1 MLSSASCCSS
11 SSDPPVKDLAG
22 DKRPAIRQGAVLRL
36 GGPQSVTPFSLR
48 ECLRQASP
56 VVKIRLFVWEI
67 ILSVSRISFLGL
79 CSPSRKRERE
89 RGPKVEDT
97 KKKGKGLLCHRPPL
111 PWSRSGK
118 ACSSE
123 HACRVCLSYHGSSS
137 RYGHTCAYR
146 PASCVGQR
154 YGPRTQKVCS
164 PRVPLRVLPLF
175 TGASCNMSRDRA
187 CWSTAHIS
195 MPWTHAMLM
204 RLADKQETEASSAPA
219 HKRAQ
224 AEHSPTHRDRN
235 NHG

>member
-1 MLSSASCCSS
+1 MSS
-11 SSDPPVKDLAG
+11 SS
-22 DKRPAIRQGAVLRL
+22 RPR
-36 GGPQSVTPFSLR
+36 
-48 ECLRQASP
+48 
-56 VVKIRLFVWEI
+56 
-67 ILSVSRISFLGL
+67 
-79 CSPSRKRERE
+79 
-89 RGPKVEDT
+89 
-97 KKKGKGLLCHRPPL
+97 

-123 HACRVCLSYHGSSS
+123 HACRVCLSYHGSSG

-154 YGPRTQKVCS
+154 YGPHTQKVCS

-187 CWSTAHIS
+187 CWSTAYIS

-204 RLADKQETEASSAPA
+204 RLSDKQETEASSAPA

-224 AEHSPTHRDRN
+224 AEHSPTHLSSSLRLCLPSHQSCQMREEREEKEDEKEERKTERLCIE
-235 NHG
+235 

>member
-1 MLSSASCCSS
+1 M
-11 SSDPPVKDLAG
+11 VKN
-22 DKRPAIRQGAVLRL
+22 
-36 GGPQSVTPFSLR
+36 
-48 ECLRQASP
+48 
-56 VVKIRLFVWEI
+56 RLFVWGV
-67 ILSVSRISFLGL
+67 ILSVSRINWFAV
-79 CSPSRKRERE
+79 PPRRESGKT
-89 RGPKVEDT
+89 GPKCGRH
-97 KKKGKGLLCHRPPL
+97 KKKGRGLLCHRRPL

-123 HACRVCLSYHGSSS
+123 HACRVCLSYHGSSG

-154 YGPRTQKVCS
+154 YGPHTQKVCS
-164 PRVPLRVLPLF
+164 PRVPHRVLPVF

-187 CWSTAHIS
+187 CWSTAYIC

-224 AEHSPTHRDRN
+224 AEHSPTHTDRN

>member
-36 GGPQSVTPFSLR
+36 GASPVTPF
-48 ECLRQASP
+48 
-56 VVKIRLFVWEI
+56 RLQGVFAAVFSGGKDPPFCMGNNPFGFPNH
-67 ILSVSRISFLGL
+67 L
-79 CSPSRKRERE
+79 PRERE
-89 RGPKVEDT
+89 KRSKKWKH
-97 KKKGKGLLCHRPPL
+97 KKKGKGQCLLCHRPPL

-154 YGPRTQKVCS
+154 YGPHTQKVCS
-164 PRVPLRVLPLF
+164 PRVPHRVLPVF

-187 CWSTAHIS
+187 CWSTAYIS

-235 NHG
+235 SHG